1 MFDAIIVASATNRP
15 TGFGVGFIASSV
27 PTEAG
32 GTGLVIMSAGA
43 PVVSES

>member
-1 MFDAIIVASATNRP
+1 MFDATVVASTTSRP

-32 GTGLVIMSAGA
+32 GTGLVMMSAGA
-43 PVVSES
+43 PVASES